1 MTQRLV
7 FLLSLLFSTSLNF
20 AQTKLV
26 MLGTGTPFADP
37 ERSGPSLA
45 IVVKDQS
52 YIVDCGPGVVRRA
65 SSLSKSIPAL
75 EASQLKRLF
84 ITHLHSDHTV
94 GYADMIFTPA
104 VLDRN
109 APLEVF
115 GPKGIKSMTNHLLKA
130 YKKDISVRLKGLEMG
145 DKAAYK
151 VKVNE
156 IKTGLI
162 YQDDLV
168 KVYAFEV
175 SHGNW
180 DHAYGYRFETPDK
193 VIVISGDATY
203 SQSLIDNA
211 KDCDILVHEVFSQKG
226 LDKREDRWKKYHSN
240 FHTSPAQLGS
250 IATQVKPKLVVL
262 THILFFKESKET
274 LMEEI
279 KQHYSGAVVM
289 GNDLDVFY

>member
-1 MTQRLV
+1 MVKRI
-7 FLLSLLFSTSLNF
+7 FIASLLILITTIVF

-26 MLGTGTPFADP
+26 LLGTGTPFADP

-45 IVVKDQS
+45 IVVNDQS

-65 SSLSKSIPAL
+65 SSMSKSFPAL
-75 EASQLKRLF
+75 AASQLKKLF
-84 ITHLHSDHTV
+84 ITHLHTDHTV

-109 APLEVF
+109 APLEVY
-115 GPKGIKSMTNHLLKA
+115 GPKGIKSMTNHLMKA

-145 DKAAYK
+145 DKAAY
-151 VKVNE
+151 VVNTHE
-156 IKTGLI
+156 IKPGLI
-162 YQDDLV
+162 YQDELV

-211 KDCDILVHEVFSQKG
+211 KDCDILVHEIFSQKG
-226 LDKREDRWKKYHSN
+226 LDKREERWKKYHST
-240 FHTSPAQLGS
+240 FHTSPAQLGN
-250 IATQVKPKLVVL
+250 IANQVKPKLLVL
-262 THILFFKESKET
+262 SHILFFKESKET
-274 LMEEI
+274 LIEEI

-289 GNDLDVFY
+289 GNDLDIY

>member
-1 MTQRLV
+1 
-7 FLLSLLFSTSLNF
+7 
-20 AQTKLV
+20 
-26 MLGTGTPFADP
+26 
-37 ERSGPSLA
+37 
-45 IVVKDQS
+45 
-52 YIVDCGPGVVRRA
+52 VDCGPGVVRRA

-75 EASQLKRLF
+75 GASQLKRLF
-84 ITHLHSDHTV
+84 ITHLHTDHTV

-109 APLEVF
+109 APLEVY

-151 VKVNE
+151 VNVNE
-156 IKTGLI
+156 IKPGLI

-211 KDCDILVHEVFSQKG
+211 KDCDILVHEIFSQKG
-226 LDKREDRWKKYHSN
+226 LDKREDRWKKYHST

-250 IATQVKPKLVVL
+250 IANQVKPKLLVL

-274 LMEEI
+274 LMDEI

-289 GNDLDVFY
+289 GSDLDIY

>member
-1 MTQRLV
+1 MVKRIV
-7 FLLSLLFSTSLNF
+7 FASILIVSSTIVF

-26 MLGTGTPFADP
+26 LLGTGTPFADP

-45 IVVKDQS
+45 IVVNDQS

-65 SSLSKSIPAL
+65 SSMSKTFPAL
-75 EASQLKRLF
+75 AASQLKKLF
-84 ITHLHSDHTV
+84 ITHLHTDHTV

-109 APLEVF
+109 APLEVY
-115 GPKGIKSMTNHLLKA
+115 GPKGIESMTNHLMKA

-145 DKAAYK
+145 DKAAY
-151 VKVNE
+151 VVNTHE
-156 IKTGLI
+156 IKPGLI
-162 YQDDLV
+162 YQDELV

-211 KDCDILVHEVFSQKG
+211 KDCDILVHEIFSQKG
-226 LDKREDRWKKYHSN
+226 LDKREERWKKYHST
-240 FHTSPAQLGS
+240 FHTSPAQLGN
-250 IATQVKPKLVVL
+250 IANQVKPKLLVL
-262 THILFFKESKET
+262 SHILFFKESKET

-289 GNDLDVFY
+289 GNDLDVF

>member
-1 MTQRLV
+1 
-7 FLLSLLFSTSLNF
+7 
-20 AQTKLV
+20 

-45 IVVKDQS
+45 IVVNDQS

-75 EASQLKRLF
+75 GASQLKRLF
-84 ITHLHSDHTV
+84 ITHLHTDHTV
-94 GYADMIFTPA
+94 GYTDMIFTPA

-109 APLEVF
+109 APLEVY
-115 GPKGIKSMTNHLLKA
+115 GPKGVKSMTNHLMKA

-151 VKVNE
+151 VNAHE
-156 IKTGLI
+156 IKNGLV

-211 KDCDILVHEVFSQKG
+211 KDCDILVHEIFSQKG
-226 LDKREDRWKKYHSN
+226 LDKREDRWKKYHST

-250 IATQVKPKLVVL
+250 IANQVKPKLLVL

-274 LMEEI
+274 LIEEI
-279 KQHYSGAVVM
+279 KQYYSGAFIM
-289 GNDLDVFY
+289 GSDLDIY

>member
-1 MTQRLV
+1 MVKRI
-7 FLLSLLFSTSLNF
+7 FIASLLILITTIVF

-26 MLGTGTPFADP
+26 LLGTGTPFADP

-45 IVVKDQS
+45 IVVNDQS

-65 SSLSKSIPAL
+65 SSMSKIFSAL
-75 EASQLKRLF
+75 AASQLKKLF
-84 ITHLHSDHTV
+84 ITHLHTDHTV

-109 APLEVF
+109 APLEVY
-115 GPKGIKSMTNHLLKA
+115 GPKGIKSMTNHLMKA

-145 DKAAYK
+145 DKAAY
-151 VKVNE
+151 VVNTHE
-156 IKTGLI
+156 IKPGLI
-162 YQDDLV
+162 YQDELV

-211 KDCDILVHEVFSQKG
+211 KDCDILVHEIFSQKG
-226 LDKREDRWKKYHSN
+226 LDKREERWKKYHST
-240 FHTSPAQLGS
+240 FHTSPAQLGN
-250 IATQVKPKLVVL
+250 IANQVKPKLLVL
-262 THILFFKESKET
+262 SHILFFKESKET
-274 LMEEI
+274 LIEEI

-289 GNDLDVFY
+289 GNDLDIY

>member
-1 MTQRLV
+1 MVKRIFIASILI
-7 FLLSLLFSTSLNF
+7 LNTAIVF

-26 MLGTGTPFADP
+26 LLGTGTPFADP

-45 IVVKDQS
+45 IVVNDQS

-75 EASQLKRLF
+75 GASQLKRLF
-84 ITHLHSDHTV
+84 ITHLHTDHTV
-94 GYADMIFTPA
+94 GYADMIFSPA

-115 GPKGIKSMTNHLLKA
+115 GPKGIKSMTNHLMKA
-130 YKKDISVRLKGLEMG
+130 YKKDIAVRLKGLEMG
-145 DKAAYK
+145 DKAAYN
-151 VKVNE
+151 VIVNE
-156 IKTGLI
+156 IKTGLV

-193 VIVISGDATY
+193 VIVISGDGTY

-211 KDCDILVHEVFSQKG
+211 KDCDILVHEIFSQKG
-226 LDKREDRWKKYHSN
+226 LDKREDRWKKYHST
-240 FHTSPAQLGS
+240 FHTSPTQLGN
-250 IATQVKPKLVVL
+250 IANQVKPKLLVL

-279 KQHYSGAVVM
+279 KQHYKGAVIM
-289 GNDLDVFY
+289 GNDLDIF

>member
-1 MTQRLV
+1 
-7 FLLSLLFSTSLNF
+7 
-20 AQTKLV
+20 
-26 MLGTGTPFADP
+26 
-37 ERSGPSLA
+37 
-45 IVVKDQS
+45 
-52 YIVDCGPGVVRRA
+52 VVRRA

-75 EASQLKRLF
+75 GASQLKRLF
-84 ITHLHSDHTV
+84 ITHLHTDHTV

-115 GPKGIKSMTNHLLKA
+115 GPKGIKSMTNHLMKA

-145 DKAAYK
+145 DKAAY
-151 VKVNE
+151 VVNTHE
-156 IKTGLI
+156 IKPGLI
-162 YQDDLV
+162 YQDELV

-211 KDCDILVHEVFSQKG
+211 KDCDILVHEIFSQKG
-226 LDKREDRWKKYHSN
+226 LDKREDRWKKYHST
-240 FHTSPAQLGS
+240 FHTSPAQLGN
-250 IATQVKPKLVVL
+250 IANQVNPKLVVL

-274 LMEEI
+274 LIEEI
-279 KQHYSGAVVM
+279 KQHYSGAFVM
-289 GNDLDVFY
+289 GNDLDIY

>member
-1 MTQRLV
+1 MVKRI
-7 FLLSLLFSTSLNF
+7 FIASLLILNTTIGL

-26 MLGTGTPFADP
+26 LLGTGTPFADP

-45 IVVKDQS
+45 IVVNDQS

-65 SSLSKSIPAL
+65 SSMSKTFPAL
-75 EASQLKRLF
+75 AASQLKKLF
-84 ITHLHSDHTV
+84 ITHLHTDHTV

-109 APLEVF
+109 APLEVY

-130 YKKDISVRLKGLEMG
+130 YKKDIDVRLKGLEMG
-145 DKAAYK
+145 DKAAY
-151 VKVNE
+151 VVNTHE
-156 IKTGLI
+156 IKPGLI
-162 YQDDLV
+162 YQDELV

-211 KDCDILVHEVFSQKG
+211 KDCDILVHEIFSQKG
-226 LDKREDRWKKYHSN
+226 LDKREERWKKYHST
-240 FHTSPAQLGS
+240 FHTSPAQLGN
-250 IATQVKPKLVVL
+250 IANQVKPKLLVL
-262 THILFFKESKET
+262 SHILFFKESKET

-279 KQHYSGAVVM
+279 KQHYNGTVVM
-289 GNDLDVFY
+289 GNDLDIF

>member
-1 MTQRLV
+1 MFLRSFLSGLLILATTLV
-7 FLLSLLFSTSLNF
+7 SG
-20 AQTKLV
+20 QTKLV
-26 MLGTGTPFADP
+26 LLGTGTPFADP

-45 IVVKDQS
+45 IVVNDQS

-65 SSLSKSIPAL
+65 SSMSKIFPAL
-75 EASQLKRLF
+75 AASQLKKLF
-84 ITHLHSDHTV
+84 ITHLHTDHTV

-109 APLEVF
+109 APLEVY
-115 GPKGIKSMTNHLLKA
+115 GPKGIESMTNHLMKA

-151 VKVNE
+151 VNVNE
-156 IKTGLI
+156 IKNGLI

-211 KDCDILVHEVFSQKG
+211 KDCDILVHEIFSQKG
-226 LDKREDRWKKYHSN
+226 LDKREERWKKYHST
-240 FHTSPAQLGS
+240 FHTSPEQLGK
-250 IATQVKPKLVVL
+250 IATQVKPKLLVL
-262 THILFFKESKET
+262 SHILFFKESKET

-279 KQHYSGAVVM
+279 KQHYNGTVVM
-289 GNDLDVFY
+289 GSDLDIF

>member
-37 ERSGPSLA
+37 ERSGSSLA

-84 ITHLHSDHTV
+84 ITHLHTDHTV

-115 GPKGIKSMTNHLLKA
+115 GPKGIKSMTNHLMKA
-130 YKKDISVRLKGLEMG
+130 YKKDISVRLNGLEMG

-151 VKVNE
+151 VNVNE

-162 YQDDLV
+162 YQDNLV

-211 KDCDILVHEVFSQKG
+211 KDCDILVHEIFSQKG
-226 LDKREDRWKKYHSN
+226 LDKREARWKKYHST
-240 FHTSPAQLGS
+240 FHTSPAQLGN

-274 LMEEI
+274 LIEEI
-279 KQHYSGAVVM
+279 KQHYSGAFVM
-289 GNDLDVFY
+289 GNDLDIY

>member
-1 MTQRLV
+1 MVKRILIAN
-7 FLLSLLFSTSLNF
+7 LLILITTIVF

-26 MLGTGTPFADP
+26 LLGTGTPFADP

-45 IVVKDQS
+45 IVVNDQS

-65 SSLSKSIPAL
+65 SSMSKTFPAL
-75 EASQLKRLF
+75 AASQLKKLF
-84 ITHLHSDHTV
+84 ITHLHTDHTV

-115 GPKGIKSMTNHLLKA
+115 GPKGIKSMTNHLMKA

-145 DKAAYK
+145 DQAAY
-151 VKVNE
+151 VVNTHE
-156 IKTGLI
+156 IKPGLI
-162 YQDDLV
+162 YQDELV

-203 SQSLIDNA
+203 SQSLINNA
-211 KDCDILVHEVFSQKG
+211 KDCDILVHEIFSQKG
-226 LDKREDRWKKYHSN
+226 LDKREDRWKKYHST

-250 IATQVKPKLVVL
+250 IATQVKPKLLVL

-289 GNDLDVFY
+289 GSDLDIF